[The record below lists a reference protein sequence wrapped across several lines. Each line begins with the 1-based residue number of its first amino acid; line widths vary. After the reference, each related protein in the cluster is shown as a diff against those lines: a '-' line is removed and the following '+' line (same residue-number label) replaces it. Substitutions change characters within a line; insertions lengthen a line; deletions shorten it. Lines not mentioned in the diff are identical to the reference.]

1 MTKHV
6 VKVDLTQSKFRVNI
20 PRKIIQRYLWSNV
33 SHVLVEYCE
42 PDQIVIR
49 RLLNVEDLETK
60 DNRNPVNF
68 D

>member
-1 MTKHV
+1 MARYV
-6 VKVDLTQSKFRVNI
+6 VKVDKAQNCFRVNI
-20 PRKIIQRYLWSNV
+20 PRRIIQPILWSNV

-49 RLLNVEDLETK
+49 RLINAEDLEKK
-60 DNRNPVNF
+60 DSRDIVNL

>member
-1 MTKHV
+1 MAKYV
-6 VKVDLTQSKFRVNI
+6 VKVDKAQRCFRVNI
-20 PRKIIQRYLWSNV
+20 PRKIIQPILWSNV

-49 RLLNVEDLETK
+49 RLINVEDLEAK